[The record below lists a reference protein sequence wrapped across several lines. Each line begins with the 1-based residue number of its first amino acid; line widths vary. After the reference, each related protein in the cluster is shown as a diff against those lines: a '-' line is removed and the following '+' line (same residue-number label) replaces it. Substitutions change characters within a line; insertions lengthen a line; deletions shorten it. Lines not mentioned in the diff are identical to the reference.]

1 MTRDKK
7 RLAAVRKLP
16 CADCRN
22 PPPSQAAHSNF
33 SEHGK
38 GGKIKAHDQYTVPLC
53 HECHMSFD
61 QYRGLTRDEAVATFD
76 SWLEWTNRMLSEA
89 DKTITF

>member
-1 MTRDKK
+1 MNRDSK

-16 CADCRN
+16 CADCRH

-38 GGKIKAHDQYTVPLC
+38 GMGIKADDRYTVPLC
-53 HECHMSFD
+53 YRCHTVFD
-61 QYRGLTRDEAVATFD
+61 QYIGLTREQALAKFEA
-76 SWLEWTNRMLSEA
+76 WLKWTDDMLEA
-89 DKTITF
+89 MRENY

>member
-1 MTRDKK
+1 MNRDAK

-16 CADCRN
+16 CADCRH

-38 GGKIKAHDQYTVPLC
+38 GGSMKAHDKYTVPLC
-53 HECHMSFD
+53 LECHQNFD
-61 QYRGLTRDEAVATFD
+61 QYVGLTRAEAVATFD